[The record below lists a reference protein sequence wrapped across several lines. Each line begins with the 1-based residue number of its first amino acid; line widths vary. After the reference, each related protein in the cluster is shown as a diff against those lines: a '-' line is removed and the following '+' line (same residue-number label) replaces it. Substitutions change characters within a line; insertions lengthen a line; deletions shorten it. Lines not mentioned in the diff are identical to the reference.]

1 MRLLELAD
9 LLDLVHEVSSVY
21 ILHYEI
27 QSVLEGK
34 DEEMR
39 KERRIINQVPA
50 LLQVVCCHV
59 SARCCALPWFGS
71 RSAAE

>member
-21 ILHYEI
+21 ILHDKI

-34 DEEMR
+34 DGEMR
-39 KERRIINQVPA
+39 KERRIN
-50 LLQVVCCHV
+50 
-59 SARCCALPWFGS
+59 
-71 RSAAE
+71 